1 VHGDTHQSTTIHED
15 LKHLGDPEQQKWN
28 KHQSDRAVQ
37 KTISPEVRR
46 KYSYE
51 NTPGLGAHLTTV
63 RLRSGSQVVL
73 FDLIN
78 GAICHVG
85 VG

>member
-15 LKHLGDPEQQKWN
+15 LKHLGDPEQQKRN
-28 KHQSDRAVQ
+28 KHQSDRAIQ
-37 KTISPEVRR
+37 KTITHKSTGRPP
-46 KYSYE
+46 YE
-51 NTPGLGAHLTTV
+51 NTLGLGAHLATF